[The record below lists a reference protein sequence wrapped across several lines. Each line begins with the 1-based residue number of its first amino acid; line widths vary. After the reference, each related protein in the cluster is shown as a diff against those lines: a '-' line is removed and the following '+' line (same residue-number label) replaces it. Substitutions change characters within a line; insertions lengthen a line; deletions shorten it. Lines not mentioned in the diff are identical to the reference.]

1 MPRRRTASLAIAA
14 GKLLAVA
21 VILGWSLLPIALIVT
36 SSFKPARDIFA
47 VPPKWLFLPTGTHYA
62 QLWAEWGGFFRGLLN
77 SLLITG
83 GATALAVSASLM
95 AGFAYSRRRTKGLAS
110 SASGLVALRLIPPLV
125 ITLPLFPI
133 VNRLGLA
140 DTHLVLIIL
149 YASFFVSM
157 GSLLMRGFID
167 QIPRELDEAAV
178 MDGAGLL
185 TILCR
190 VIAPVAAPGLL
201 SVAVF
206 VAVFSW
212 NEFLFAFIFTSTR
225 AKTAPL
231 VLSEMMSASEGVDWG
246 VLFAAS
252 TLQLVP
258 VLLFVILMQRY
269 FVAGLSAGAV
279 KG

>member
-1 MPRRRTASLAIAA
+1 MPRCNGTSLAMNA
-14 GKLLAVA
+14 GKLVAILLVLA
-21 VILGWSLLPIALIVT
+21 WSLLPILLIVS

-47 VPPKWLFLPTGTHYA
+47 VPPHWLFAPTLAHYA
-62 QLWAEWGGFFRGLLN
+62 QLWAEWGGFFHGLGN
-77 SLLITG
+77 SLIITA
-83 GATALAVSASLM
+83 GATGLALVASLM
-95 AGFAYSRRRTKGLAS
+95 AGFAYSRRRTQRLAS
-110 SASGLVALRLIPPLV
+110 SAATLVAVRLIPPLV

-133 VNRLGLA
+133 VNWLGLA
-140 DTHLVLIIL
+140 DTHLVLIVL

-178 MDGAGLL
+178 VDGAGLL

-190 VIAPVAAPGLL
+190 IIAPVAAPGLL
-201 SVAVF
+201 AVAVF
-206 VAVFSW
+206 VAVFAW

-231 VLSEMMSASEGVDWG
+231 ALSEMMSAAEGVDWG

-258 VLLFVILMQRY
+258 VLMFVVLLQKY
-269 FVAGLSAGAV
+269 FVAGLTAGAV